1 MATRGITIQPAD
13 IIESEDH
20 YILST
25 AQTGMQKENFKISF
39 EGPILW
45 VRSQK
50 EEVEE
55 RVARTEFNRNSFS
68 RSFTL
73 PKYVKPDYIQAKYED
88 GLLQIRLPQEGK
100 VKQTTAIKQIAVQ

>member
-1 MATRGITIQPAD
+1 MATRGITVQPAN
-13 IIESEDH
+13 IIESEEQC
-20 YILST
+20 ICST
-25 AQTGMQKENFKISF
+25 AQTETQKENFKISL

-55 RVARTEFNRNSFS
+55 RLARTEFNLNSFS

-88 GLLQIRLPQEGK
+88 GLFQIRLPREEK
-100 VKQTTAIKQIAVQ
+100 VK